1 MKKVFNFTELSQLI
15 HSIKSDIRK
24 SYGHLPADLAAGYYT
39 GIAFEYERGQNKEL
53 VVREIMIDNDGLY
66 YRITK
71 QSMDLKLQ
79 VSIETLVAV
88 LNGNVTPLGKV
99 A

>member
-1 MKKVFNFTELSQLI
+1 MKKVFNVTELSQLI
-15 HSIKSDIRK
+15 AAIKGNILQDYPDLSAGHS
-24 SYGHLPADLAAGYYT
+24 T
-39 GIAFEYERGQNKEL
+39 GIAFEYERGNDKEMIT
-53 VVREIMIDNDGLY
+53 REVMIDNEGLY

-71 QSMDLKLQ
+71 HSMNLKLKIS
-79 VSIETLVAV
+79 VETLVEV

>member
-1 MKKVFNFTELSQLI
+1 MEKTRSFNASELRQLI
-15 HSIKSDIRK
+15 ATIKSDIFQ
-24 SYGHLPADLAAGYYT
+24 SYQDLSAGHYT
-39 GIAFEYERGQNKEL
+39 GIAFEYERGTDKEM
-53 VVREIMIDNDGLY
+53 VIREVMIDDEGLY

-71 QSMDLKLQ
+71 HSMNLKLKI
-79 VSIETLVAV
+79 SIETLAEV

>member
-1 MKKVFNFTELSQLI
+1 MKKSRAFNVTKLSQLI
-15 HSIKSDIRK
+15 ATIKGDILQDYPDLSAGHS
-24 SYGHLPADLAAGYYT
+24 T
-39 GIAFEYERGQNKEL
+39 GIAFEYEIGMDKEMII
-53 VVREIMIDNDGLY
+53 REVMIDDEGLY

-71 QSMDLKLQ
+71 HSMNLKLKIS
-79 VSIETLVAV
+79 VETLAAV